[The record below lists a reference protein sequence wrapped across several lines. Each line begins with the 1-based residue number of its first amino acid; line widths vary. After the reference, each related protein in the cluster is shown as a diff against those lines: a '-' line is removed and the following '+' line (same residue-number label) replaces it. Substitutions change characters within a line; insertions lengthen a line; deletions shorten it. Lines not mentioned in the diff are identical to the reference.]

1 MSSTTH
7 PSPFRPGWRR
17 RAAVLGL
24 VAPLALV
31 AACGSGGSDA
41 SSTTTAAPTTTEATT
56 TTTEVDTKAIGE
68 EFQGLVDDADDA
80 ISQETSDRDE
90 LAANNGLDGAID
102 STAGLQDELV
112 SFQSDLSEIELPE
125 SEEDSIDALN
135 ALDDATADYI
145 DALAG
150 YQDVSD
156 IPGYND
162 QLDVEAK
169 AAKAW
174 RSAVAD
180 AAEALG
186 VDGIDQGDA
195 SDDSSSSDSSSSD
208 DTGSDETA
216 TSAGLITGDGS
227 EYCLQDGDLPDGFL
241 PLTGKDNRSNALTYG
256 FEDEEATYAN
266 DLVASWMVLPEGGAG
281 PDDLTATCLIHIF
294 DNTASAEGFYEA
306 WTDDDGGSYPTPEP
320 VDTPDGAPGEDPV
333 ASITDVGGRPNGD
346 QSFHY
351 ENVVVNV
358 GITGTS
364 DNDAESVT
372 AATNDLAKL
381 VYERLQSAG

>member
-7 PSPFRPGWRR
+7 PSPVRPSWRR

-41 SSTTTAAPTTTEATT
+41 SSTTTTAAPATTEATT
-56 TTTEVDTKAIGE
+56 TTTEVDTDAAGDE
-68 EFQGLVDDADDA
+68 LQGLVEDADQA
-80 ISQETSDRDE
+80 ITQETADRDE
-90 LAANNGLDGAID
+90 MAADNDLAGAIE
-102 STAGLQDELV
+102 STAGLQAELE
-112 SFQSDLSEIELPE
+112 SFQSDLSGIELPE
-125 SEEDSIDALN
+125 GAQDPIDALN
-135 ALDDATADYI
+135 ALDDATAEYI

-150 YQDVSD
+150 YQDVDD
-156 IPGYND
+156 IAGYND

-174 RSAVAD
+174 RAAVAD
-180 AAEALG
+180 AADALG
-186 VDGIDQGDA
+186 IDGIDEGNA
-195 SDDSSSSDSSSSD
+195 SDDSSTSD

-256 FEDEEATYAN
+256 FDGEEAGYAN
-266 DLVASWMVLPEGGAG
+266 DLVASWMVLPEGAAG

-294 DNTASAEGFYEA
+294 DSTASAEGFYEA
-306 WTDDDGGSYPTPEP
+306 WTADAGAGSYPTPEP
-320 VDTPDGAPGEDPV
+320 VDTPEDAPGEDPQ

-346 QSFHY
+346 QSFRY

-358 GITGTS
+358 GIAGTS

-381 VYERLQSAG
+381 VYERLQAAG